1 MRDPMR
7 PTLVL
12 AMLIL
17 SLLCLALVHGWPQ
30 GSHAP
35 GKADAS
41 PQEAE
46 ASRDAGGTHGT
57 LAGDVS
63 DPVQIP
69 QNFLEGALDVSNRYS
84 FTISVEANPSA
95 PEEGVRLCSGLV
107 LAPRLVLTAGHCV
120 CGWHKAET
128 DGAREEARIDRSDCA
143 SSATITAMSY
153 QPRKPGRAPT
163 AIHDQHRGE
172 VRPHPELRI
181 VRDASG
187 KLTTVHANLALIFLE
202 EPVQDV
208 APPPKLADSA
218 ARMDEPLITV
228 GYGNDESGAALHGER
243 RFNTSRVVNL
253 PEGGERILLSPPRQ
267 LLYQDDSGGPCLRE
281 SPRGDVLVGVSNR
294 GLNNESSCLSTYFH
308 KEWLTQQLLQA
319 AQPK

>member
-1 MRDPMR
+1 MR
-7 PTLVL
+7 PALVL
-12 AMLIL
+12 PVLIL
-17 SLLCLALVHGWPQ
+17 SVLCLALVLGWPK
-30 GSHAP
+30 GVHAP

-41 PQEAE
+41 TQE
-46 ASRDAGGTHGT
+46 SVVHRDADVTLGT
-57 LAGDVS
+57 LAGDVA
-63 DPVQIP
+63 DPVQLP
-69 QNFLEGALDVSNRYS
+69 RNSLEGALDVSNRYS
-84 FTISVEANPSA
+84 FTVSVEANSSTTK
-95 PEEGVRLCSGLV
+95 EGARLCSGLL

-128 DGAREEARIDRSDCA
+128 DGGLGEALMNGSDCV
-143 SSATITAMSY
+143 SSATITAMIY

-208 APPPKLADSA
+208 APPPLLADSE
-218 ARMDEPLITV
+218 ARLDEPLITV

-243 RFNTSRVVNL
+243 RFNTSRVVSL
-253 PEGGERILLSPPRQ
+253 PEDRERILLNPPRQ

-281 SPRGDVLVGVSNR
+281 SPEGDVLVGVSNR
-294 GLNNESSCLSTYFH
+294 GLNDESSCLSTYFH
-308 KEWLTQQLLQA
+308 REWLREQLLMA
-319 AQPK
+319 AQLPK